1 MGQYLAIGVTYEIH
15 VNKANSVKRIED
27 LESLKNELNQEYNPT
42 GIYDF
47 RVHGNN
53 VVLTLKDDI
62 LLEEWTSIL
71 EAFYKLRYR
80 NWSDDGNVLKI
91 LKETNNPNLWFSDKH
106 EPMLSSFFSFGE
118 HGEYYYQDDYYHDYI
133 YHFENGYRWEIPTT
147 LYSVNLSFDGKAYM
161 ECFGYGVIDFFER
174 LIKDRLQSFR
184 LRDAINIHFT
194 L

>member
-1 MGQYLAIGVTYEIH
+1 MGQYLTIGITYEIH
-15 VNKANSVKRIED
+15 LNKANSVKRIED

-91 LKETNNPNLWFSDKH
+91 LKETNNPNLWFSDK
-106 EPMLSSFFSFGE
+106 
-118 HGEYYYQDDYYHDYI
+118 Q
-133 YHFENGYRWEIPTT
+133 
-147 LYSVNLSFDGKAYM
+147 
-161 ECFGYGVIDFFER
+161 
-174 LIKDRLQSFR
+174 
-184 LRDAINIHFT
+184 
-194 L
+194 